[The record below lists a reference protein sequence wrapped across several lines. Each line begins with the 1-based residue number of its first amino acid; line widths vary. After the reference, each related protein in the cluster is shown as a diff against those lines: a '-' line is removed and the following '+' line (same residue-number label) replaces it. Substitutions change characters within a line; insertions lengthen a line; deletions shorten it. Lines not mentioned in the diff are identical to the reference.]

1 MKVRILSVI
10 TILILFFT
18 GCDQVEEKEKVG
30 VNIVTSFY
38 TTYVFTKNITKDVP
52 NVNVENMSDNH
63 SGCLHDYHLDT
74 KDMKKIENADVFVIN
89 GAGFE
94 SFLEKVY
101 EKEDLYLTD
110 ASEDLD
116 LIQSKYEDKPNEHTW
131 LSISNAILQVDKIAT
146 KLTEIDKDNADKYIE
161 NKDLYIERL
170 KQLRNELRESLYDVN
185 KDIKIV
191 TTHDAFAYF
200 ANDFDIE
207 ITDVIEREEGQSP
220 TQKEMKAIIDNIKE
234 NDVCGIFIEPD
245 YSNKLAQTIANESN
259 VKVYTLDSIT
269 SGDGNIY
276 DYENKMKQNIET
288 IRESIK

>member
-1 MKVRILSVI
+1 MKIKIL
-10 TILILFFT
+10 TIVAIILCLI
-18 GCDQVEEKEKVG
+18 GCNKVEKQVDESF
-30 VNIVTSFY
+30 NIVTSFY
-38 TTYVFTKNITKDVP
+38 TTYVFTKNIAKDVP
-52 NVNVENMSDNH
+52 NVTVTNMSDSH

-89 GAGFE
+89 GAGLE

-101 EKEDLYLTD
+101 EKEDLYVID
-110 ASEDLD
+110 ASSDIE

-131 LSISNAILQVDKIAT
+131 LSISNAILQVEKIGNELAN
-146 KLTEIDKDNADKYIE
+146 IDKDNADKYIE

-191 TTHDAFAYF
+191 TAHDAFAYF

-220 TQKEMKAIIDNIKE
+220 TQKEMKDIIDNIKE

-269 SGDGNIY
+269 SGDGNVY
-276 DYENKMKQNIET
+276 DYESKMKQNIDT

>member
-101 EKEDLYLTD
+101 EKEDLYLID

>member
-1 MKVRILSVI
+1 MKVKILSVI
-10 TILILFFT
+10 TIFVLFLI
-18 GCDQVEEKEKVG
+18 GCGQVEEKQKG
-30 VNIVTSFY
+30 GFNIVTSFY

-89 GAGFE
+89 GAGLE

-101 EKEDLYLTD
+101 EKEDLYVID
-110 ASEDLD
+110 ASEDVE

-146 KLTEIDKDNADKYIE
+146 KLAEIDKDNADKYIE

-220 TQKEMKAIIDNIKE
+220 TQKEMKTIIDNIKE
-234 NDVCGIFIEPD
+234 SDVCGIFIEPA

>member
-1 MKVRILSVI
+1 MKVKILLVI
-10 TILILFFT
+10 TIFVLFLI
-18 GCDQVEEKEKVG
+18 GCGQVEEKQKG
-30 VNIVTSFY
+30 GFNIVTSFY

-89 GAGFE
+89 GAGLE

-101 EKEDLYLTD
+101 EKEDLYVID
-110 ASEDLD
+110 ASEDVE

-146 KLTEIDKDNADKYIE
+146 KLAEIDKDNADKYIE
-161 NKDLYIERL
+161 NKNAYIERL
-170 KQLRNELRESLYDVN
+170 KKLRNELRESLYDAS
-185 KDIKIV
+185 KEIKIV
-191 TTHDAFAYF
+191 TTHDVFAYF

-259 VKVYTLDSIT
+259 VNVYTLDSVT
-269 SGDGNIY
+269 NGDGDIY

>member
-89 GAGFE
+89 GAGLE

-101 EKEDLYLTD
+101 EKEELYVID

-146 KLTEIDKDNADKYIE
+146 KLAEIDKDNADKYIE

-220 TQKEMKAIIDNIKE
+220 TQKEMKTIIDNIKE

-259 VKVYTLDSIT
+259 VKVYILDSIT

>member
-18 GCDQVEEKEKVG
+18 GCDHVEEKEKVG

-89 GAGFE
+89 GAGLE

-101 EKEDLYLTD
+101 EKEDLYLID

>member
-89 GAGFE
+89 GAGLE

-101 EKEDLYLTD
+101 EKEDLYLID

-146 KLTEIDKDNADKYIE
+146 KLAEIDKDNADKYIE

-207 ITDVIEREEGQSP
+207 ITDVIEKEEGQSP

>member
-1 MKVRILSVI
+1 MKVKILSVI
-10 TILILFFT
+10 TIFVLFLI
-18 GCDQVEEKEKVG
+18 GCGQVEEKQKG
-30 VNIVTSFY
+30 GFNIVTSFY

-89 GAGFE
+89 GAGLE

-101 EKEDLYLTD
+101 EKEDLYVID
-110 ASEDLD
+110 ASEDVE

-146 KLTEIDKDNADKYIE
+146 KLAEIDKDNADKYIE
-161 NKDLYIERL
+161 NKNAYIERL
-170 KQLRNELRESLYDVN
+170 KKLRNELRESLYDAS
-185 KDIKIV
+185 KEIKIV
-191 TTHDAFAYF
+191 TTHDVFAYF

-259 VKVYTLDSIT
+259 VKVYTLDSVT
-269 SGDGNIY
+269 NGDGDIY

>member
-89 GAGFE
+89 GAGLE

-101 EKEDLYLTD
+101 EKEELYVID

-146 KLTEIDKDNADKYIE
+146 KLAEIDKDNADKYIE

-220 TQKEMKAIIDNIKE
+220 TQKEMKTIIDNIKE

-259 VKVYTLDSIT
+259 VKVYTLDFIT

>member
-89 GAGFE
+89 GAGLE

-101 EKEDLYLTD
+101 EKEELYVID

-146 KLTEIDKDNADKYIE
+146 KLAEIDNDNADKYIE

-200 ANDFDIE
+200 ANNFDIE
-207 ITDVIEREEGQSP
+207 IADVIEREEGQSP
-220 TQKEMKAIIDNIKE
+220 TQKEMKTIIDNIKE

>member
-10 TILILFFT
+10 IILILFFT

-89 GAGFE
+89 GAGLE

-101 EKEDLYLTD
+101 EKEDLYLID

-146 KLTEIDKDNADKYIE
+146 KLAEIDKDNADKYIE
-161 NKDLYIERL
+161 NKNAYIERL
-170 KQLRNELRESLYDVN
+170 KELRNELRESLYDVS
-185 KDIKIV
+185 KEIKIV

-200 ANDFDIE
+200 ASDFDID
-207 ITDVIEREEGQSP
+207 IVDVIEREEGQSP
-220 TQKEMKAIIDNIKE
+220 TQKEMKTIIDNIKE

>member
-18 GCDQVEEKEKVG
+18 GCDQVKEKEKVG

-89 GAGFE
+89 GAGLE

-101 EKEDLYLTD
+101 EKEELYVID

-146 KLTEIDKDNADKYIE
+146 KLAEIDKDNADKYIE

-220 TQKEMKAIIDNIKE
+220 TQKEMKTIIDNIKE

>member
-52 NVNVENMSDNH
+52 NVNVENMSGNH

-89 GAGFE
+89 GAGLE

-101 EKEDLYLTD
+101 EKEELYVID

-146 KLTEIDKDNADKYIE
+146 KLAEIDKDNADKYIE

-220 TQKEMKAIIDNIKE
+220 TQKEMKTIIDNIKE

>member
-1 MKVRILSVI
+1 
-10 TILILFFT
+10 
-18 GCDQVEEKEKVG
+18 
-30 VNIVTSFY
+30 
-38 TTYVFTKNITKDVP
+38 
-52 NVNVENMSDNH
+52 MSDNH

-74 KDMKKIENADVFVIN
+74 KDMKRIENADVFVIN
-89 GAGFE
+89 GAGLE

-101 EKEDLYLTD
+101 EKEDLYVID
-110 ASEDLD
+110 ASEDVE

-146 KLTEIDKDNADKYIE
+146 KLAEIDKDNADKYIE
-161 NKDLYIERL
+161 NKNAYIERL
-170 KQLRNELRESLYDVN
+170 KKLRNELRESLYDVN

-207 ITDVIEREEGQSP
+207 IIDVIEREEGQSP
-220 TQKEMKAIIDNIKE
+220 TQKEIKDIINNIKE

-245 YSNKLAQTIANESN
+245 YSNKLAQTIADESN
-259 VKVYTLDSIT
+259 VKVYTLDSVT
-269 SGDGNIY
+269 NGDGDIY

>member
-101 EKEDLYLTD
+101 EKEDLYLID

-220 TQKEMKAIIDNIKE
+220 TQK
-234 NDVCGIFIEPD
+234 
-245 YSNKLAQTIANESN
+245 
-259 VKVYTLDSIT
+259 
-269 SGDGNIY
+269 
-276 DYENKMKQNIET
+276 
-288 IRESIK
+288 

>member
-89 GAGFE
+89 GAGLE

-101 EKEDLYLTD
+101 EKEDLYLID

>member
-1 MKVRILSVI
+1 MKLKYLAII
-10 TILILFFT
+10 FILFLT
-18 GCDQVEEKEKVG
+18 GCGQVEKEEKESF
-30 VNIVTSFY
+30 NIVTSFY
-38 TTYVFTKNITKDVP
+38 TTYVFAKNIVKDIP

-89 GAGFE
+89 GAGLE
-94 SFLEKVY
+94 SFLEKLY
-101 EKEDLYLTD
+101 EKEDLYVID
-110 ASEDLD
+110 ASEDVE

-146 KLTEIDKDNADKYIE
+146 KLAEIDKDNADKYIE
-161 NKDLYIERL
+161 NKNAYIERL
-170 KQLRNELRESLYDVN
+170 KKLRNELRESLYDAS
-185 KDIKIV
+185 KEIKIV
-191 TTHDAFAYF
+191 TTHDVFAYF

-259 VKVYTLDSIT
+259 VKVYTLDSVT
-269 SGDGNIY
+269 NEDGDISA
-276 DYENKMKQNIET
+276 YENKMKQNIET

>member
-89 GAGFE
+89 GAGLE

-101 EKEDLYLTD
+101 EKEELYVID

-146 KLTEIDKDNADKYIE
+146 KLAEIDKDNADKYIE

-220 TQKEMKAIIDNIKE
+220 TQKEMKTIIDNIKE

>member
-18 GCDQVEEKEKVG
+18 GCDHVEEKEKVG

-89 GAGFE
+89 GAGLE

-101 EKEDLYLTD
+101 EKEDLYLID

-146 KLTEIDKDNADKYIE
+146 KLAEIDKDNADKYIE
-161 NKDLYIERL
+161 NKNAYIERL
-170 KQLRNELRESLYDVN
+170 KELRNELRESLYDVS
-185 KDIKIV
+185 KEIKIV

-200 ANDFDIE
+200 ASDFDID
-207 ITDVIEREEGQSP
+207 IVDVIEREEGQSP
-220 TQKEMKAIIDNIKE
+220 TQKEMKTIIDNIKE